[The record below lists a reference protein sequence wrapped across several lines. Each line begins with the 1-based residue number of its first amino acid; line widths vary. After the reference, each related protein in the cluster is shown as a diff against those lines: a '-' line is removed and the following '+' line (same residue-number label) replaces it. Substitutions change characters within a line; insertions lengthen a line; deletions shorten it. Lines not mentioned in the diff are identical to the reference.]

1 MKFTKYR
8 HLPPKVRYF
17 LPVRAVDE
25 SVVSKNILKKLDLKP
40 LKSISFSFNPF
51 VGNVESISLQLVISL
66 LPFSGMA
73 ENAGVAGRDSVSG
86 EDSDEWEEIFDA
98 ASSNTEQ
105 NMLCLLCPHVCCGAE
120 KFFQHLLSHPKWE
133 RLFSVEHCFISD
145 QYDWIRFVNYVRL
158 KKPDDFRQVFHD
170 PSWNSKS
177 EDSFR
182 PVLDDDAVLSIDIEA
197 ILEEHG
203 LKPSG
208 DSSSINNEHSH
219 IDVANILE
227 ENRLL
232 REQLI
237 TCKRLLSSV
246 LDRPLTSKISTSDL
260 AADSDEVHPV
270 LSAPLNHARPHL
282 FNNEDPNDSAY
293 FTSYGHFAIHGEMLS
308 MFLLAHCSHSFDVDL
323 LSSAQF

>member
-1 MKFTKYR
+1 MSFTKYR
-8 HLPPKVRYF
+8 HLPRKIKYF

-25 SVVSKNILKKLDLKP
+25 SVVSKDVLKHLDFKP
-40 LKSISFSFNPF
+40 MKSISFSFNPF
-51 VGNVESISLQLVISL
+51 VGNVESIRTELQQWKYSVVDDRK
-66 LPFSGMA
+66 PFSPGDNRNSLGTISPKRMSGSADVA
-73 ENAGVAGRDSVSG
+73 ERESISA

-98 ASSNTEQ
+98 ASSNE
-105 NMLCLLCPHVCCGAE
+105 NRICFAFYAHMFV
-120 KFFQHLLSHPKWE
+120 WE

-182 PVLDDDAVLSIDIEA
+182 PVLDNDAVLSIDIEA

-208 DSSSINNEHSH
+208 DSNSITNEHSH
-219 IDVANILE
+219 IDIANILE

-232 REQLI
+232 REPISRMQEGPRCQQRNI
-237 TCKRLLSSV
+237 QHESV
-246 LDRPLTSKISTSDL
+246 
-260 AADSDEVHPV
+260 
-270 LSAPLNHARPHL
+270 
-282 FNNEDPNDSAY
+282 
-293 FTSYGHFAIHGEMLS
+293 FTSETFRHPWGN
-308 MFLLAHCSHSFDVDL
+308 VDR
-323 LSSAQF
+323 